1 MPLRM
6 SRRRFGLWPGGKQ
19 SSKQVRRSV
28 AKVPGGTVM
37 HSSPEIPGSAL
48 APGGGGGITC
58 HIKFSQ
64 RSRRWGMSPH
74 SNLRRA
80 QQVLTSR
87 LSWTALSPIP
97 LEGSVSLEC
106 THTQLR
112 SNPCPPRLSGTAPSF
127 VGLSIE
133 GSLEDCC
140 RDVGKLKGAW
150 DILLSE
156 NEPVLPYSYSDCC
169 SGFTKASRLRAGS
182 CCHPHR
188 FSIFV
193 ASKSA

>member
-37 HSSPEIPGSAL
+37 HSSTEIPGSAL
-48 APGGGGGITC
+48 APGGGGGGGGITC

-106 THTQLR
+106 THTAQIQSLSSQALR
-112 SNPCPPRLSGTAPSF
+112 YCPLICWPVNRGVIGELLQGCGKVKRS
-127 VGLSIE
+127 VGHLIIRE
-133 GSLEDCC
+133 
-140 RDVGKLKGAW
+140 
-150 DILLSE
+150 
-156 NEPVLPYSYSDCC
+156 
-169 SGFTKASRLRAGS
+169 
-182 CCHPHR
+182 
-188 FSIFV
+188 
-193 ASKSA
+193 